1 VEHALDDDR
10 TTFYSLERAGREDL
24 RSHVC
29 PGVEVIPAVRV
40 EKLNFSYADGKP
52 VLGGITFSVSEGESF
67 GVIGPNGAGKS
78 TMLLHLNGILP
89 EKQSSS
95 PSIFIHDQPIC
106 EETLENIRRT
116 VGVLFQNP
124 DDQLFCPTV
133 YEDVAF
139 GPQQFGISKEAIKEI
154 VDDCLTKVGLR
165 GFEHRSPHHLSRGE
179 KQRVCLA
186 GVLACQPKI
195 LVLDEPTSD
204 LDPRGKRDLIRLLKT
219 IPATKII
226 ASHDLELVFQLC
238 ARTIVLDKGE
248 VVAEGVT
255 SDILS
260 DEVLML
266 EHGLEKPH
274 ILQHSHPHTSAEK
287 PS

>member
-1 VEHALDDDR
+1 
-10 TTFYSLERAGREDL
+10 
-24 RSHVC
+24 
-29 PGVEVIPAVRV
+29 VEVIPAVRV
-40 EKLNFSYADGKP
+40 EKLSFSYADAKP
-52 VLGGITFSVSEGESF
+52 VLSGITFSVAEGESF

-89 EKQSSS
+89 EKQLSS
-95 PSIFIHDQPIC
+95 PSIFIYDQPIC
-106 EETLENIRRT
+106 EETLGNIRRT

-139 GPQQFGISKEAIKEI
+139 GPQQFGIPKETVKEI
-154 VDDCLTKVGLR
+154 VTDCLAKVGLR
-165 GFEHRSPHHLSRGE
+165 GFEGRSPHHLSRGE

-186 GVLACQPKI
+186 GVLACQPKV

-204 LDPRGKRDLIRLLKT
+204 LDPRGKRELIRLLKT

-238 ARTIVLDKGE
+238 GRTIVLDKGE
-248 VVAEGVT
+248 VVAEGIT

-274 ILQHSHPHTSAEK
+274 ILLHSHPHTSA
-287 PS
+287 